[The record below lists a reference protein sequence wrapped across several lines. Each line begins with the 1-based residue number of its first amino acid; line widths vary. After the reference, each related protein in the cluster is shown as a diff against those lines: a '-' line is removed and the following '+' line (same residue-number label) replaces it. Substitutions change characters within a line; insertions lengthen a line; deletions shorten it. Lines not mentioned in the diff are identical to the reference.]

1 MKRALFVV
9 PVLLLVALVAPAV
22 AQDPV
27 KVDSKYYQGGVR
39 ECPGPSNPRDLR
51 SSREVGNALAS
62 ANEVHRR

>member
-27 KVDSKYYQGGVR
+27 KVDSKHYQGGVR
-39 ECPGPSNPRDLR
+39 ECPGPGTPHNIRP
-51 SSREVGNALAS
+51 SRKVGNALAS